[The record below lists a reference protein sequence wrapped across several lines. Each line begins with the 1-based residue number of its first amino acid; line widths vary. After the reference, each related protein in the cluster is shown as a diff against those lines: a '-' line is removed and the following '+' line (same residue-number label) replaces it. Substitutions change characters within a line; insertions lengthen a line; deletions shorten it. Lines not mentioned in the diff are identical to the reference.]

1 MIELKPIS
9 ILSDNV
15 KECIELE
22 VAPEQISFVSH
33 NATSLGHAYTTNSP
47 RGLGSRAVAYAI
59 YADDKM
65 VGFVM
70 YAYFMPEYDDDCN
83 IGKPHYHFW
92 RFMVDKNHQGKGYG
106 RAALTKI
113 IEEVKTKPCGEAE
126 IFYTSY
132 EPDNP
137 LQKLYHSLGFEETG
151 QVSPHGENIAIMKI

>member
-1 MIELKPIS
+1 MIELRPIS

-22 VAPEQISFVSH
+22 LAPEQISLVSH
-33 NATSLGHAYTTNSP
+33 NAESLAHAYIANSP
-47 RGLGSRAVAYAI
+47 RGFGSRAVAYAI

-70 YAYFMPEYDDDCN
+70 YGYFMPEYDDDCN
-83 IGKPHYHFW
+83 TGKPHYHFW

-106 RAALTKI
+106 RAVLTKI
-113 IEEVKTKPCGEAE
+113 IEEVRTKPCGEAE

-137 LQKLYHSLGFEETG
+137 IQKLYHGLGFEETG
-151 QVSPHGENIAIMKI
+151 QVSPGGENIAIMKI